1 MGAKKKLNVNIHKVI
16 FCSKGP
22 HLQEYTISTGEA
34 LPGRG
39 IVLCLCNSD
48 RKATCFLA
56 QMKQLG
62 HAGCKCKVN
71 FGTKMILPT

>member
-1 MGAKKKLNVNIHKVI
+1 MGAKKKLSVNIHKVI

-22 HLQEYTISTGEA
+22 RLQEHTVSTGEV

-48 RKATCFLA
+48 RRATRFLA

-62 HAGCKCKVN
+62 HHSCKYKVN
-71 FGTKMILPT
+71 FGTRMILPS